1 MSTGARALAIGWRD
15 RMPARPSSSLRRVGS
30 ALRRDRLA
38 MGGLIV
44 VVAVAAAALLAP
56 VVAPYGPHDATP
68 ELRLAPIGTEGHLLG
83 VDGQGRDV
91 LSRLLWGGRTSIF
104 IALAPVGV
112 AAVLGLALGVIGG
125 FYRNWLGGVVMR
137 GVDML
142 FALPLVLLAIAI
154 AAAIGPGLRTIVLS
168 TAIVA
173 TPYIARVIFAATRE
187 VSSQPFIMAARAAG
201 ARDHQIILKHLLPNL
216 MPPLIVYS
224 TLNMAG
230 MVLFS
235 AGLSFLGLGLQP
247 PSPDWGV
254 MTSDGRS
261 LLTVA
266 PHVAIL
272 PGLALALVAIGLN
285 LVGDGL
291 RTALDPRLRV
301 D

>member
-1 MSTGARALAIGWRD
+1 MGVVAIESR
-15 RMPARPSSSLRRVGS
+15 RRVPSSLTTVVRVLSG
-30 ALRRDRLA
+30 LRRDPLA
-38 MGGLIV
+38 MAGLVIV
-44 VVAVAAAALLAP
+44 VVLGLAALLAP
-56 VVAPYGPHDATP
+56 VIAPYGPDDAVP
-68 ELRLAPIGTEGHLLG
+68 QLRLAPPGTQGHLLG
-83 VDGQGRDV
+83 LDGQGRDM

-104 IALAPVGV
+104 IAFAPVGI
-112 AAVLGLALGVIGG
+112 AAALGLVLGVLGG
-125 FYRNWLGGVVMR
+125 FYRTWFGALVMR
-137 GVDML
+137 VVDMM

-154 AAAIGPGLRTIVLS
+154 AAAIGPGLRTIVIA
-168 TAIVA
+168 TAVVA
-173 TPYIARVIFAATRE
+173 TPYIARVIFTATRE
-187 VSSQPFIMAARAAG
+187 VSSQAFIVAARAAG
-201 ARDHQIILKHLLPNL
+201 ARNHQILLKHVVPNVFA
-216 MPPLIVYS
+216 PLIVYS

-230 MVLFS
+230 MVIFS

-266 PHVAIL
+266 PHVAIF

-291 RTALDPRLRV
+291 RTALDPRLRI